1 MGFGFLVKILQKNDF
16 LLSYTNIFMRYIF
29 ILSEPNVLKKSFYN
43 FDGRVEI
50 DRQSKDSGSNPG
62 TIESVFFATERFSN
76 YLKIREIVFR
86 EAYGPK
92 LEYLENFIFI
102 IHNLVKWNLGRN
114 VYFLISSGIFPNSKS
129 HIEKGPF
136 LRKNRPNLQKLK
148 FSLSLGFSNF

>member
-102 IHNLVKWNLGRN
+102 IHNLVK
-114 VYFLISSGIFPNSKS
+114 
-129 HIEKGPF
+129 
-136 LRKNRPNLQKLK
+136 
-148 FSLSLGFSNF
+148 